1 MKQYYPSDWDRLQA
15 EQTVCTSG
23 GSKGCCPPRPCWPTC
38 CLTGPTGPQGIP
50 GPDGATGPT
59 GPQGIPGP
67 DGPTGPTG
75 PEGVGPTGPT
85 GPTGATGAAGP
96 TGPTGATGAAGPTG
110 PTGPTGTD
118 GTAATLAVGSVT
130 TGAPGSDAQVTNSG
144 TPQAAVLDFTIPRG
158 DTGAAP
164 PLSLL
169 SSYSTPSQGV
179 ASGSPMLFD
188 MNGPSYGSDI
198 SHTPGSGTFTINTPG
213 VYGVEFHGVLSANA
227 KDTFPFSLVTSLE
240 KNGSVVPGA
249 SVPYLFQENSAPSTQ
264 SFSVPLE
271 VDTVPTTLEVVAAGG
286 DYVADAIAMTISRL
300 GDIPS

>member
-1 MKQYYPSDWDRLQA
+1 M
-15 EQTVCTSG
+15 
-23 GSKGCCPPRPCWPTC
+23 
-38 CLTGPTGPQGIP
+38 GIYSHFP
-50 GPDGATGPT
+50 FIIA
-59 GPQGIPGP
+59 
-67 DGPTGPTG
+67 
-75 PEGVGPTGPT
+75 
-85 GPTGATGAAGP
+85 
-96 TGPTGATGAAGPTG
+96 PTGATGAAGPTG